1 MPTVPTVLFQAA
13 IVADHLEFYR
23 WVTGAKKD
31 PRHPTQH
38 ALAHF
43 PCLCSLRPCLSSLLA
58 ALLPPADTFGQTLR
72 GSWVSL
78 REAHAA

>member
-1 MPTVPTVLFQAA
+1 MLFQAA

-23 WVTGAKKD
+23 WVTGEKKIRDIPHARIFPLPLFAKD
-31 PRHPTQH
+31 HT
-38 ALAHF
+38 F
-43 PCLCSLRPCLSSLLA
+43 SCLLLA
-58 ALLPPADTFGQTLR
+58 ALLPSADTFGQTLR